1 VGRVPGGQTA
11 GMADERIHAAA
22 RGFDRGA
29 AAYEAARPSYPAD
42 AVACVVGRAG
52 IAPGRTVLDLAAGT
66 GKLTR
71 LLTATGADVIAVEP
85 VEGMRVQ
92 LKAACPDVE
101 DLDGTAE
108 AIPVGDA
115 SVDVVTVAQGFH
127 WFDPEPALAEIARV
141 LRPGGAL
148 ALVWN
153 IARRADERWL
163 DAWFDIVTGVGGELP
178 YEQFL
183 GEVDQPAL
191 VASAGHGAFTPLQ
204 EWRTRWTHLLDP
216 DQLVARAAS
225 ISIVA
230 SLPDDRRAEVLER
243 VSELVATHPDLAG
256 RPVIAFPYL
265 TRVLWCHRR

>member
-1 VGRVPGGQTA
+1 
-11 GMADERIHAAA
+11 MADERIHAAA
-22 RGFDRGA
+22 RGFDSGA

-85 VEGMRVQ
+85 VEGMRAQ
-92 LKAACPDVE
+92 LKAACPEVE

-141 LRPGGAL
+141 LRPGGAFV
-148 ALVWN
+148 LVWN
-153 IARRADERWL
+153 IAQREVPWL
-163 DAWFDIVTGVGGELP
+163 HEWFEIITGLGGELP

-183 GEVDQPAL
+183 GEVHQPTL
-191 VASAGHGAFTPLQ
+191 VAEAGHGAFTPLE
-204 EWRTRWTHLLDP
+204 EWSTHWVHLLDG

-230 SLPDDRRAEVLER
+230 SLPEDRRAEVLRR
-243 VSELVATHPDLAG
+243 VRELVDTDPDLAG
-256 RPVIAFPYL
+256 QPVIAFPYL